1 MRPRATRLGGVH
13 RNCHS
18 FRTGRPRGTVT
29 GPKPRMRQSWEQK
42 LEPGGPHGGFGA
54 VPRGGGE
61 AEEGGA
67 SATEAAQCTRTHLR
81 LSRPGWEGLR
91 DRLDD
96 RRRALPGRSQ
106 RVLRRRGIRARR
118 RAPGPHR
125 PARSGGKRACRGG
138 TARDARAQ
146 PAAVGMPARHHV
158 REPRPR
164 LDRRAGVRG
173 SAARALRAAART
185 AGCDRDPQGD
195 AFLHVVLGELV
206 PKNLAI
212 AAPERVALWV
222 AIPIR
227 GFTRLFQPLI
237 WLFNEGAN
245 RVVRLLGVEPQSELR
260 SVHTLEEIRLL
271 LEESRRAGAIELP
284 HANIFERTFEF
295 PDKRVHDATVPRSDV
310 HAVATDHDVSEVL
323 DLASSSGHSRFPV
336 HDEKSSE
343 YIGVVHLA
351 DMLRADHQDPGAR
364 VKDGMREPLVVPES
378 LRLDVL
384 LRQMNEART
393 HFAIVVDEYGSTSGI
408 ITLDDVL
415 AELVGEIAGE
425 HRDPSETVRRLENG
439 TYRVAGQIRI
449 EELHRATGCSLPEGD
464 YETLGGFISQRL
476 GRIARSGDTIDYDG
490 WRMRVVSVQRRRIL
504 TVDVDPPRVH
514 ANRA

>member
-1 MRPRATRLGGVH
+1 M
-13 RNCHS
+13 
-18 FRTGRPRGTVT
+18 TGWMIVGALFLVALNAFFVAA
-29 GPKPRMRQSWEQK
+29 E
-42 LEPGGPHGGFGA
+42 FGL
-54 VPRGGGE
+54 V
-61 AEEGGA
+61 
-67 SATEAAQCTRTHLR
+67 AA
-81 LSRPGWEGLR
+81 
-91 DRLDD
+91 
-96 RRRALPGRSQ
+96 RRARIDQL
-106 RVLRRRGIRARR
+106 V
-118 RAPGPHR
+118 
-125 PARSGGKRACRGG
+125 
-138 TARDARAQ
+138 
-146 PAAVGMPARHHV
+146 V
-158 REPRPR
+158 E
-164 LDRRAGVRG
+164 G
-173 SAARALRAAART
+173 SARAAAAQRAMRELNLLLSGCQLGITFASLGLGWIGEPAFVGLLRGLFEPLPGPLDVIATHGT
-185 AGCDRDPQGD
+185 ASVI
-195 AFLHVVLGELV
+195 AFALITFLHVVLGELV

-323 DLASSSGHSRFPV
+323 DLARRSGHSRFPV

-415 AELVGEIAGE
+415 AELVGEIADE

>member
-1 MRPRATRLGGVH
+1 MIVGALFLVAL
-13 RNCHS
+13 NA
-18 FRTGRPRGTVT
+18 FFVAA
-29 GPKPRMRQSWEQK
+29 E
-42 LEPGGPHGGFGA
+42 FGL
-54 VPRGGGE
+54 V
-61 AEEGGA
+61 
-67 SATEAAQCTRTHLR
+67 AA
-81 LSRPGWEGLR
+81 
-91 DRLDD
+91 
-96 RRRALPGRSQ
+96 RRARIDQL
-106 RVLRRRGIRARR
+106 V
-118 RAPGPHR
+118 
-125 PARSGGKRACRGG
+125 
-138 TARDARAQ
+138 
-146 PAAVGMPARHHV
+146 V
-158 REPRPR
+158 E
-164 LDRRAGVRG
+164 G
-173 SAARALRAAART
+173 SARAAAAQR
-185 AGCDRDPQGD
+185 AMRELNLLLSGCQLGITFASLGLGWIGEP
-195 AFLHVVLGELV
+195 AFVGLLRGLFEPLPGPLDV
-206 PKNLAI
+206 I
-212 AAPERVALWV
+212 ATPERVALWV

-323 DLASSSGHSRFPV
+323 DLARRSGHSRFPV

-415 AELVGEIAGE
+415 AELVGEIADE